1 MFVKYE
7 LYRCNLHY
15 VALVTG
21 ANVNSSTPNG
31 RTPLHLAAS
40 QGHGQ
45 IIDSLLQNGKLLG

>member
-15 VALVTG
+15 VALVAG